1 VEHGHPNAQN
11 RSRLRKYRRNLGKR
25 GKIVTTKRYP
35 DMSQRI
41 SRQSIT
47 FLREARVILSR
58 APIFGFSWEIVE
70 RPFPAPV
77 PRVGARAGASFRVA

>member
-1 VEHGHPNAQN
+1 MPSTFRV
-11 RSRLRKYRRNLGKR
+11 SRNIATAWENT
-25 GKIVTTKRYP
+25 GKIVVTTRYP

-47 FLREARVILSR
+47 FTGEGRVILSR
-58 APIFGFSWEIVE
+58 APIFGFSWAIAE

-77 PRVGARAGASFRVA
+77 PRVRTRAGASFRVA